1 MVVVII
7 VLVIIL
13 QNEPITTDTI
23 TILTRHFIILTQKQK
38 YAMNSSMI
46 QTLTPI
52 WSQTMALS
60 QSQTRNHDSKIW
72 NRETLSMESSCR

>member
-1 MVVVII
+1 MVVVVI

-38 YAMNSSMI
+38 YG
-46 QTLTPI
+46 LTSNAIGQIIIVVENVCPF
-52 WSQTMALS
+52 
-60 QSQTRNHDSKIW
+60 
-72 NRETLSMESSCR
+72 